1 MLVYVR
7 PSNEDL
13 LRARVSGAQDQ
24 QGCPSHLSDCAA
36 SASKKVVWLGWKRFV
51 KLRRARAS
59 FARSPGVL
67 KMAGYSVTA
76 LRR

>member
-24 QGCPSHLSDCAA
+24 RGCPSHLSDCAA
-36 SASKKVVWLGWKRFV
+36 SVSKKVGL
-51 KLRRARAS
+51 ARVETVCENCGA
-59 FARSPGVL
+59 PGPL
-67 KMAGYSVTA
+67 LQETLAA
-76 LRR
+76 